1 MIMGAA
7 DFANIEGRVLAWLT
21 GESWKLDAF
30 RSYDAGTGPD
40 LYKLAF
46 SRTFGKPIDAV
57 TKDDRQI
64 GKVEELALGYQGGP
78 GAFRAMQ
85 SSYGVDIGAEY
96 DTVVAA
102 ASPGIVEQALDAWDT
117 YGKKSRMAERDWIA
131 AEIVKRA
138 WRAEHPATVQFWA
151 DIEEAAVRAVQSPGA
166 TLILGKL
173 KFRVSGSFLFMQLP
187 SKRTLCYPYPR
198 VEQKTTPWG
207 TKKDLVT
214 FFGQDTVTRKWGRT
228 STYGGKLTENAVQ
241 AIARD
246 LLAEALLRLDDHNVE
261 TVLHVHDE
269 AVFYADDNVTS
280 CDSVCR
286 IMEELPDWA
295 TGLPVVAEGWIGE
308 RYRK

>member
-1 MIMGAA
+1 MGAA

-30 RSYDAGTGPD
+30 RAYDADTGPD
-40 LYKLAF
+40 LYKLAYSRSF
-46 SRTFGKPIDAV
+46 SKPIDRV

-64 GKVEELALGYQGGP
+64 GKVEELALGFQGGP

-85 SSYGVDIGAEY
+85 ASYGVDIGAEY
-96 DTVVAA
+96 DKLV
-102 ASPGIVEQALDAWDT
+102 GIAVPHLVDEAHDAWET
-117 YGKKSRMAERDWIA
+117 YGKKSRMAEHDWIA

-138 WRAEHPATVQFWA
+138 WRAEHPATVAFWA
-151 DIEEAAVRAVQSPGA
+151 DIEEAAVRAVRSPGA
-166 TLILGKL
+166 TLTLGRLKL
-173 KFRVSGSFLFMQLP
+173 RMSGSFLFMQLP
-187 SKRTLCYPYPR
+187 SGRTLCYPYPK

-207 TKKDLVT
+207 SRKELVT

-246 LLAEALLRLDDHNVE
+246 LLAEALLRLDEHDIE

-269 AVFYADDNVTS
+269 AVFYADDDVES
-280 CDSVCR
+280 CGEVCR
-286 IMEELPDWA
+286 IMEILPEWA
-295 TGLPVVAEGWIGE
+295 TGLPVVAEGWVGE